1 MAGMDAETAATL
13 RGLLLD
19 VPVAALATLHK
30 GEPAVSMVPW
40 VWSPDLESFLIHVS
54 GLATHTRD
62 MQEHPR
68 VSAMVM
74 GCLGEAPSPQALP
87 RISLQADARFLD
99 KRDASAYAAQQAVYL
114 ARFPDAEIMFGL
126 GDFSLVALQP
136 VSARLVAGFGQAYS
150 LVGERLRAWLL
161 ADDGHSESVQ
171 TA

>member
-1 MAGMDAETAATL
+1 MAGMDAETAVAL
-13 RGLLLD
+13 RRLLAD

-40 VWSPDLESFLIHVS
+40 VWSPDLDSFLIHVS

-68 VSAMVM
+68 VSAMVV
-74 GCLGEAPSPQALP
+74 GRIEDAPSPQALP
-87 RISLQADARFLD
+87 RISLQANAHFLD
-99 KRDASAYAAQQAVYL
+99 KSDAAAYSAQQACYL

-126 GDFSLVALQP
+126 GDFGLVALSP
-136 VSARLVAGFGQAYS
+136 LSARLVAGFGQAYS
-150 LVGERLRAWLL
+150 LVGERLMTWL
-161 ADDGHSESVQ
+161 AGSDGSGEVTQ